1 MPFPLPVG
9 PRCCHLTSFNLL
21 WLLIVLRGEAVAGL
35 NDPRHLRPLLRSVP
49 FPAKLNLGAKIRGCW
64 GLSRGVVRCL
74 CRAPSRPRG
83 QIGLHLQPIVSDQ
96 TPRYVDGL
104 LKRVAVPTRSSP
116 AHLGKEFLV
125 WGVRHQV
132 EVVLLS
138 FPVEL
143 SAEGIRAGEHSPLRR
158 AESELLEGRPFGL
171 VTMATWSCILQL
183 QTPPLPRNVV
193 NERPGLLPIPRRRRA
208 QLERLAGTSFEGR
221 PNVAQPPSRSR
232 CGPLRG
238 RHHGVLVIADFN
250 AWMREPDT
258 ERERERERERGRN
271 DSGLRLRIIRPDRCP
286 WSCPP

>member
-1 MPFPLPVG
+1 M
-9 PRCCHLTSFNLL
+9 
-21 WLLIVLRGEAVAGL
+21 
-35 NDPRHLRPLLRSVP
+35 
-49 FPAKLNLGAKIRGCW
+49 
-64 GLSRGVVRCL
+64 
-74 CRAPSRPRG
+74 
-83 QIGLHLQPIVSDQ
+83 SDQ
-96 TPRYVDGL
+96 TPRYVDGI

-171 VTMATWSCILQL
+171 VTMATWSCILKL

-193 NERPGLLPIPRRRRA
+193 DERPGLLLPRRRRRA

-238 RHHGVLVIADFN
+238 RH
-250 AWMREPDT
+250 
-258 ERERERERERGRN
+258 REREREREEEMILDCVCALYDQTDTLGLALPEDEPGASANIFRPNQEPEPN
-271 DSGLRLRIIRPDRCP
+271 DGPVSG
-286 WSCPP
+286 S